1 MLFKFRVFVTKPPL
15 DYHEVYKI
23 TITLQI
29 MNAKIDNLT
38 EDLSLITLN
47 PPIEGF
53 ENFISAWLFQG
64 EITFLVDVGP
74 ASTADGLL
82 AVLAETGV
90 EHLEYIL
97 LTHIHL
103 DHAGAI
109 GQISAAF
116 PETPI
121 VCHSAGIP
129 HLIEPTSL
137 WEGTRK
143 VLGPTA
149 DGYGPIQPVDGE
161 RFLDAQE
168 FDSKSIEPLITPG
181 HASHHVSYRTP
192 KYLFAGE
199 TGGVYYAVSPQRFYL
214 RPATPPR
221 FFFDAAV
228 ESIDKL
234 IAASPEK
241 LCFGHYGM
249 VEDGVN
255 KLKTTRQQLFNW
267 KAIIADEI
275 KRTDDD
281 RLMAACLDRLFQ
293 EDAFV
298 ANLDH
303 LPEAARAREAY
314 FLKNS
319 VKGFI
324 GYLREV

>member
-1 MLFKFRVFVTKPPL
+1 
-15 DYHEVYKI
+15 
-23 TITLQI
+23 
-29 MNAKIDNLT
+29 MNSRIDKLT

-47 PPIEGF
+47 PPIDGF
-53 ENFISAWLFQG
+53 EDFISAWLFQG

-74 ASTADGLL
+74 ATTADALL
-82 AVLAETGV
+82 AAVAEAGV

-109 GQISAAF
+109 GQIAAAF

-121 VCHSAGIP
+121 VCHPAGIP
-129 HLIEPTSL
+129 HLIEPTRL
-137 WEGTRK
+137 WENTRK
-143 VLGPTA
+143 LLGPTA
-149 DGYGPIQPVDGE
+149 DGYGPIQPVDGK

-168 FDSKSIEPLITPG
+168 FASKGIEPVITPG
-181 HASHHVSYRTP
+181 HASHHVSYRTQN
-192 KYLFAGE
+192 YLFAGE
-199 TGGVYYAVSPQRFYL
+199 TAGVYYAISPQRFYL

-221 FFFDAAV
+221 FFFDTAV

-255 KLKTTRQQLFNW
+255 KLKTTRQQLFSW

-275 KRTDDD
+275 NRSDDEQ
-281 RLMAACLDRLFQ
+281 LMAVCLDRLLQ
-293 EDAFV
+293 EDLLV

-303 LPEAARAREAY
+303 LPEAAKAREAY

-324 GYLREV
+324 GFLRQA

>member
-1 MLFKFRVFVTKPPL
+1 MLFKDVM
-15 DYHEVYKI
+15 
-23 TITLQI
+23 
-29 MNAKIDNLT
+29 MNSRIDRIT

-47 PPIEGF
+47 PPIDGF
-53 ENFISAWLFQG
+53 ENFISAWLVQG

-82 AVLAETGV
+82 AVLAEAGV
-90 EHLEYIL
+90 EQLEYIL

-109 GQISAAF
+109 GQIAAAF

-121 VCHSAGIP
+121 VCHPAGIP
-129 HLIEPTSL
+129 HLIEPARL

-143 VLGPTA
+143 VLGVTA
-149 DGYGPIQPVDGE
+149 DGYGPIQAVAGE

-168 FDSKSIEPLITPG
+168 FASTGIEPIITPG
-181 HASHHVSYRTP
+181 HASHHVSYRTQN
-192 KYLFAGE
+192 YLFAGE
-199 TGGVYYAVSPQRFYL
+199 TGGVYYAISPQRFFL

-221 FFFDAAV
+221 FFFDTAV

-234 IAASPEK
+234 IASDPDK
-241 LCFGHYGM
+241 LCYGHYGM

-255 KLKTTRQQLFNW
+255 KLRTMRQQLFSW
-267 KAIIADEI
+267 KTIIAEEI
-275 KRTDDD
+275 KRSDDD
-281 RLMAACLDRLFQ
+281 HLTAACLERILQ
-293 EDAFV
+293 EDLLA

-303 LPEAARAREAY
+303 LPEAAKARETY

-319 VKGFI
+319 LKGFI
-324 GYLREV
+324 GYLKQA

>member
-1 MLFKFRVFVTKPPL
+1 
-15 DYHEVYKI
+15 
-23 TITLQI
+23 
-29 MNAKIDNLT
+29 MNAKIDKLT
-38 EDLSLITLN
+38 EELSLITLN
-47 PPIEGF
+47 PPIDGF

-64 EITFLVDVGP
+64 EISFLVDVGP

-82 AVLAETGV
+82 AVLAKAGV

-109 GQISAAF
+109 GQIAAAF
-116 PETPI
+116 PATPI
-121 VCHSAGIP
+121 VCHPAGIP
-129 HLIEPTSL
+129 HLIEPAHL

-149 DGYGPIQPVDGE
+149 DGYGPIQPVGGE
-161 RFLDAQE
+161 HFLDAQE
-168 FDSKSIEPLITPG
+168 FASKAIEPVITPG
-181 HASHHVSYRTP
+181 HAAHHVSYRTQN
-192 KYLFAGE
+192 YLFAGE
-199 TGGVYYAVSPQRFYL
+199 TGGVYYAISPQRFYL

-221 FFFDAAV
+221 FFFDTAV

-255 KLKTTRQQLFNW
+255 KLKTTRQQFFSW
-267 KAIIADEI
+267 RAIIADEI
-275 KRTDDD
+275 KRSDDD
-281 RLMAACLDRLFQ
+281 HLMASCLDRLFQ
-293 EDAFV
+293 EDEFV

-303 LPEAARAREAY
+303 LPDSAKVRETY

-324 GYLREV
+324 GYLRKA